1 VTALPVDGDAVGGDA
16 VDGAANAPIPGMTVG
31 GGPTQAEGQS
41 FFEAVG
47 GHQTFSRIVRSFY
60 DGVAGDPVLGPM
72 YPAHDMDGAVERLT
86 LFLEQYWGGPPTYSD
101 RRGHPRLRM
110 RHAGFLVNPDA
121 RDHWVSLMR
130 AAVEGAGLSPLH
142 QATLLDYLERAAHS
156 MINTFE
162 PTPKR

>member
-1 VTALPVDGDAVGGDA
+1 VTAPASHDDESGG
-16 VDGAANAPIPGMTVG
+16 GTTAAIPGMTVG
-31 GGPTQAEGQS
+31 AGPTQAEGQS
-41 FFEAVG
+41 FFDAIG
-47 GHQTFSRIVRSFY
+47 GHPTFSRIVRSFY
-60 DGVAGDPVLGPM
+60 DGVAADPVLGPM
-72 YPAHDMDGAVERLT
+72 YPANDMDGAVERLT
-86 LFLEQYWGGPPTYSD
+86 LFLEQYWGGPTTYSD

-110 RHAGFLVNPDA
+110 RHVAFHVNPEA

-162 PTPKR
+162 PTPER